1 MRGLFGGFRLGAVL
15 AVSLLAS
22 CASVPPASPDIDPA
36 TLNAAWALRQQQLGS
51 VHGFQLN
58 GRVAVKGGGLSG
70 ALRWQQEGAHF
81 SLRIAGPFGAG
92 ALSME
97 GTAEQ
102 VAIKGKDI
110 DIVTTE
116 PQLVLAQRT
125 GWRLPLDSLRWWVLG
140 LPDPQSEADVVL
152 DADGRALQMQQA
164 GWTLRYS
171 DYRRDSTPALPGRIE
186 AVQPTATGE
195 WMATVVLDTITLTP

>member
-1 MRGLFGGFRLGAVL
+1 MGGFRLGAVL
-15 AVSLLAS
+15 ALGLLAS
-22 CASVPPASPDIDPA
+22 CASVPPAAPDVDPA

-51 VHGFQLN
+51 VQGFQLN

-92 ALSME
+92 ALSMQ

-171 DYRRDSTPALPGRIE
+171 DYRSDSTPALPGRIE